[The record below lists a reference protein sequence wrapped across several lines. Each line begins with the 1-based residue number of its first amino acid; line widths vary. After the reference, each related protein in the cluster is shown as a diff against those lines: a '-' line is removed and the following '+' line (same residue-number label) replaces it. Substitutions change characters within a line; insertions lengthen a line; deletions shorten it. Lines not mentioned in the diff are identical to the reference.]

1 MLCCWFA
8 SVGLIYGILFGVGK
22 IILMETITGLLW
34 LLFAA
39 VMAGIIVRIMPEEIW
54 MTAVAEGKLMNE
66 GEEGES
72 LRGQSVSGWN
82 ELKKELKKELKGTL
96 IRAF

>member
-1 MLCCWFA
+1 
-8 SVGLIYGILFGVGK
+8 
-22 IILMETITGLLW
+22 
-34 LLFAA
+34 
-39 VMAGIIVRIMPEEIW
+39 

-66 GEEGES
+66 GEEGESLRGQSVSGWNKS